1 MFWVA
6 LLPFATQPRI
16 PQHWRPRYPHQ
27 GDLGELT
34 VCGLQLH
41 PISLA
46 PIILDASY
54 ICRRSSIHSRSIV
67 HLPHSVAYNALVPT
81 YTPAALR
88 HSRSLVGEH
97 GPVMGCG
104 SSHITIHQAS
114 YPRIQADEVVFMVPP
129 RTRRTVDKCTGRS
142 LMLLSWP
149 TIAAYNVAQTEFI
162 TPFICGPPLPGRLN
176 GRIEPSHMDPSPQV
190 LGIRHLQ
197 WRIHVVTSS
206 PTSNPIYSW
215 CAMCP
220 IRASTKTAIQV

>member
-1 MFWVA
+1 MLSPHRLREYTLRLLLSRIGLLPLCSGDAGINWVA

-88 HSRSLVGEH
+88 HSRSLVGDIYHWH
-97 GPVMGCG
+97 GAG
-104 SSHITIHQAS
+104 STLIANLQAIS
-114 YPRIQADEVVFMVPP
+114 SSRWVYYP
-129 RTRRTVDKCTGRS
+129 
-142 LMLLSWP
+142 
-149 TIAAYNVAQTEFI
+149 
-162 TPFICGPPLPGRLN
+162 
-176 GRIEPSHMDPSPQV
+176 V
-190 LGIRHLQ
+190 LGIR
-197 WRIHVVTSS
+197 RGTYKSE
-206 PTSNPIYSW
+206 T
-215 CAMCP
+215 
-220 IRASTKTAIQV
+220 